1 MYPINLDIKGK
12 KICVLGG
19 GHVALRK
26 IRTLLAEGAEV
37 HLIAP
42 EAHEDLKGMADA
54 GQLIWHKTVYQP
66 GMLAGKGYLLVFCA
80 TDSCHVNEAAAA
92 EARRAGALVNS
103 IITPEDCDSQV
114 PSRVCRGDLM
124 LTVSTGGSSPAF
136 SRLIR
141 QDLERNYSEVWGQ
154 WLKIQAGLRMELKAK
169 VTVSKQREALW
180 HSLMSERLIDL
191 IKLGK
196 LDQAEEELRNAINSF
211 RP

>member
-1 MYPINLDIKGK
+1 
-12 KICVLGG
+12 
-19 GHVALRK
+19 
-26 IRTLLAEGAEV
+26 
-37 HLIAP
+37 
-42 EAHEDLKGMADA
+42 
-54 GQLIWHKTVYQP
+54 
-66 GMLAGKGYLLVFCA
+66 
-80 TDSCHVNEAAAA
+80 
-92 EARRAGALVNS
+92 
-103 IITPEDCDSQV
+103 
-114 PSRVCRGDLM
+114 M